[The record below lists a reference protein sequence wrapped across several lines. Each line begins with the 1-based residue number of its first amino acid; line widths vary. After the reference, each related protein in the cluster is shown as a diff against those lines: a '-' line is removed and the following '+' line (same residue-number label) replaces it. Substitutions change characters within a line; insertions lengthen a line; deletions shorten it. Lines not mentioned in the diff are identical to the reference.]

1 MIQLALTHQV
11 MLFSNQWTPSCLPF
25 LVYQCWKALTWSLSV
40 ICFEIGWK
48 SSWIIGSQCHCLW
61 RWLTPEF
68 SWRDVTQGCLHTVED
83 PQHEEATV
91 LVLYIEHL
99 FIYLLHGHVTT
110 EYGNHGQVTVIVV
123 RVEQVLGELWHSQGL
138 ELLDTSKLRKLKQVK
153 KLCVMDLPVRMEF
166 PIVLSILTLPSQ
178 FPLFLSTFYTSERVS
193 GDSSDWT
200 WTCNLP
206 I

>member
-1 MIQLALTHQV
+1 M
-11 MLFSNQWTPSCLPF
+11 
-25 LVYQCWKALTWSLSV
+25 
-40 ICFEIGWK
+40 
-48 SSWIIGSQCHCLW
+48 
-61 RWLTPEF
+61 
-68 SWRDVTQGCLHTVED
+68 
-83 PQHEEATV
+83 
-91 LVLYIEHL
+91 
-99 FIYLLHGHVTT
+99 
-110 EYGNHGQVTVIVV
+110 V

-200 WTCNLP
+200 
-206 I
+206 